1 MDDQAQQDSGF
12 VYPERQ
18 ARIQSEELK
27 NRRIAAQQWITKAV
41 AANPDHAGLIE
52 ARYGAMFKE
61 LMPEV
66 KTFDE
71 SLAAKDI
78 MSQQPAMIR
87 IDRMIGNIYR
97 EISAASKIEDV
108 TAKIDRLQTII
119 PKLIQSTASGGSDAM
134 QMGEFLLGAP
144 ELNNFTRW
152 AAANGKPLSA
162 SSLVSYFADP
172 AIPNKIIGVDPDAYI
187 KKVMGVH
194 DSIASSRN
202 DDLYKFE
209 RQSSPEWVAKNTGLK
224 RLPLFGETAPV
235 KQAAQQ
241 PVQQKQIYTTIE
253 LAKRAL
259 SDPAANEEHKAAAK
273 SILGIK

>member
-1 MDDQAQQDSGF
+1 MDDQEQQDSGF

-52 ARYGAMFKE
+52 ARYGAMFNE
-61 LMPEV
+61 LMPKV
-66 KTFDE
+66 KDFDE
-71 SLAAKDI
+71 SIAAKDI
-78 MSQQPAMIR
+78 MAQQPAMIR
-87 IDRMIGNIYR
+87 NDRMISNIYR
-97 EISAASKIEDV
+97 EIGAASKIEDV
-108 TAKIDRLQTII
+108 TAKIDRLQTVI
-119 PKLIQSTASGGSDAM
+119 PKLIQSAASGGSDAM

-152 AAANGKPLSA
+152 AAANGKTLTP
-162 SSLVSYFADP
+162 SSLVSYLADP
-172 AIPNKIIGVDPDAYI
+172 AISNKIIGVDPDAYI

-224 RLPLFGETAPV
+224 RLPLFGEPAPV
-235 KQAAQQ
+235 QKT
-241 PVQQKQIYTTIE
+241 VQQKQLDPRIE

-259 SDPAANEEHKAAAK
+259 SDPSASEAHKAAAK

>member
-1 MDDQAQQDSGF
+1 MDDQTQQDSGF

-41 AANPDHAGLIE
+41 AANPDHASLIE

-66 KTFDE
+66 KSFDE
-71 SLAAKDI
+71 SIAAKQI
-78 MSQQPAMIR
+78 MAEQPAVIR
-87 IDRMIGNIYR
+87 NDRMINNIYR
-97 EISAASKIEDV
+97 EIGAASKIEDV
-108 TAKIDRLQTII
+108 TAKIDRLQTVI
-119 PKLIQSTASGGSDAM
+119 PKLIQSAASGGSDAM

-152 AAANGKPLSA
+152 AAANGKTLTT
-162 SSLVSYFADP
+162 SSLVSYLADP
-172 AIPNKIIGVDPDAYI
+172 STSKKIIGVDPDAYI

-194 DSIASSRN
+194 DSIADSRN
-202 DDLYKFE
+202 SVIDQFE

-224 RLPLFGETAPV
+224 RLPLFGEPV
-235 KQAAQQ
+235 PAQKTVQQ
-241 PVQQKQIYTTIE
+241 PVQQKQTISIVE

-259 SDPAANEEHKAAAK
+259 NDPTANEEHKAAAK